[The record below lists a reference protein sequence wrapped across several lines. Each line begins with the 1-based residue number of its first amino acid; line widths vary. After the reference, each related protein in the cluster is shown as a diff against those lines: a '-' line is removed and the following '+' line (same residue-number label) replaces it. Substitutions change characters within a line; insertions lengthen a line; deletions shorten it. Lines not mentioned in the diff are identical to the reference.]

1 MEINKITLDKL
12 TLHPD
17 IPYETTDKSGN
28 AGKVFGIV
36 VTDRDHRVVFGWDH
50 VLSLR
55 NRAFVE
61 GRLYSD
67 IPAEVVVLDLTPDC
81 VVKTGLAMVCQGK
94 FQSMKYDRILEITGD
109 PSTFGL
115 GDYRD
120 ISDFFESGEKV
131 QETIKPRGFFSI
143 PGGIK

>member
-50 VLSLR
+50 VLSKVLETKD
-55 NRAFVE
+55 VE
-61 GRLYSD
+61 VR
-67 IPAEVVVLDLTPDC
+67 IR
-81 VVKTGLAMVCQGK
+81 GK
-94 FQSMKYDRILEITGD
+94 HGCMTARGIQSR
-109 PSTFGL
+109 
-115 GDYRD
+115 
-120 ISDFFESGEKV
+120 ESFT
-131 QETIKPRGFFSI
+131 ETRVA
-143 PGGIK
+143 GGIFADPRAPM